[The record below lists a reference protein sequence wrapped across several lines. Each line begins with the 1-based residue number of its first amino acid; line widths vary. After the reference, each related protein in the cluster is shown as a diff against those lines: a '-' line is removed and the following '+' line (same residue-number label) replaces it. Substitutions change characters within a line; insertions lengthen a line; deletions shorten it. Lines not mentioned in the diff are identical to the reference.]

1 MRKRIARALDSKR
14 RQAEEAEELS
24 RLLIESDKNKDNQP
38 EVPESHPSVEAI
50 EVPLDVLNGIE
61 DSLAKA
67 KLNAGN
73 K

>member
-1 MRKRIARALDSKR
+1 MLDSKR
-14 RQAEEAEELS
+14 RQAEEAEKLS
-24 RLLIESDKNKDNQP
+24 RLLIESA
-38 EVPESHPSVEAI
+38 ESHPSVEAI